1 MRKKKHITR
10 LQAACLS
17 LVFLLPAACTTG
29 EMEIGERLPLEIT
42 AEIVRPE
49 TRADGDTANYDK
61 REFDEGE
68 QIKVY
73 KSGTD
78 ISGAV
83 LYKKS
88 GSNWLPVDAGSKLTT
103 TGGERFTA
111 SYPTVFTAILSDQTT
126 QVNYWKSNNLVS
138 VAEAVGNRVDFQFKP
153 AAAKITLNIEY
164 TAGSNVTGTGV
175 TVSGNY
181 LLSSTSTETISLLP
195 VTSTGKDH
203 VYIGIVY
210 PGEKSYTITVSASGQ
225 NSKTY
230 SQSTITLNPG
240 KNYIYNFTSS
250 NNLILNSVTVAD
262 FEEDTGSGTGINWP
276 AT

>member
-49 TRADGDTANYDK
+49 TRAEGDTANYDK
-61 REFDEGE
+61 SQFDEGE

-73 KSGTD
+73 KSDAG

-88 GSNWLPVDAGSKLTT
+88 GSNWLPVEAGSKLTT
-103 TGGERFTA
+103 TGGGNFTA
-111 SYPTVFTAILSDQTT
+111 SYPTDFTAILSDQTT

-138 VAEAVGNRVDFQFKP
+138 AATAVGNRVDFQFKP

-210 PGEKSYTITVSASGQ
+210 PGEKTYTITVSASNQ
-225 NSKTY
+225 NDRTY

-262 FEEDTGSGTGINWP
+262 FEEGTENGTGVDWP